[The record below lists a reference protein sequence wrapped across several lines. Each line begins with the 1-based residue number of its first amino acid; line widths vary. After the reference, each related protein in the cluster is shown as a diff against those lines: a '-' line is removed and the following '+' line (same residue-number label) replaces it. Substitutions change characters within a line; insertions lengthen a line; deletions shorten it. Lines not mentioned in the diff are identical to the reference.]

1 MKLVK
6 RLLSEQEGQGM
17 AEYALILGLIV
28 VVVAAVMSPLGT
40 AIKTKFEN
48 VTTSLGS

>member
-1 MKLVK
+1 MNLVK
-6 RLLSEQEGQGM
+6 RLVSEQEGQGM

-28 VVVAAVMSPLGT
+28 VVVAVVMSPLGN
-40 AIKTKFEN
+40 AIKSKFSN